1 MGDTAKT
8 ADTSNAAKARRSILL
23 SLSAKKKLGFINGA
37 CKSPDLSSPDQEQW
51 SCVND
56 MVISWILN
64 ALSKDITDSVIH
76 SKTAKELWDSLEQ
89 RFEKSNG
96 AKLYHLQKEI
106 SGSVQGNSDI
116 AGYFTKLKRLWDE
129 LDALNVVICCSCVC
143 TCERK
148 AKLTKSLEDQ
158 RLIQFLM
165 GLNDIYAQ
173 ARGNILMMNALPSI
187 DVAYFLFLQD
197 ENQREVYANAHFNS
211 DSLSFM
217 AAGEVKQPNA
227 QLLADFAAFMVTGQG
242 RNFQKNRNQAQRT
255 ATMGTKYN
263 NSGQKFTK
271 PQQKFK
277 AKKRYNPNVSYDFEF
292 TNQKNYQNQIKTN
305 AVLTHE
311 DNENQTGQNTENNN
325 NFGQQLNKEQ
335 LAEMVSM
342 YKQAKLAQAGNSGI
356 NANAVAGTI
365 LKYSGSVFTTLN
377 SDTWI
382 IDSGALEHMCFDPN
396 SFLFLTQLH
405 VPLNINLPNSFK
417 VLSMKSPQA
426 FGEVREGLYILEP
439 SNLKSKGIFSSNVSS
454 IQKGRNFIS
463 ESMSFSSPVHVNAIP
478 DVKLWH
484 VRYFLTIVDDYSRG
498 TWAFLLSSK
507 SNAFSMLKSFL
518 SMVARQFNANVKMI
532 RSDNALE
539 LGKGTQ
545 EATFL
550 ASEGIV
556 HQVSCV
562 ATPQQNGIVERKHR
576 HILEIARG
584 LIFQSRLPMSYW
596 GESILIAT
604 HIINRLPSNV
614 LQGKTPYEVLFHH
627 KPNIM
632 FTDLATTCFA
642 QPCQPTEY
650 CFSSLSPNNQHVM
663 QSLYTLTEPSTF
675 SQACQHPGWIKAMN
689 AEIKALEDNHTWDV
703 VELPKRKRALPCKW
717 VYKVKHLSDGRVE
730 RLKAKLV
737 VRGIFKEK
745 E

>member
-96 AKLYHLQKEI
+96 AKLYHLQKEM

-356 NANAVAGTI
+356 NANAVAG
-365 LKYSGSVFTTLN
+365 
-377 SDTWI
+377 
-382 IDSGALEHMCFDPN
+382 ALEHMCFDPN

-439 SNLKSKGIFSSNVSS
+439 SNLKFKGIFSSNVSS

-484 VRYFLTIVDDYSRG
+484 TKKPFPVSTIKSRNVFDLIHIDTSGPYKSNTYNGFRYFLTIVDDYSRG

-614 LQGKTPYEVLFHH
+614 LQGKTPYEGRGKF
-627 KPNIM
+627 
-632 FTDLATTCFA
+632 DERATTCVLLGYPL
-642 QPCQPTEY
+642 QQKGYKLLE
-650 CFSSLSPNNQHVM
+650 LS
-663 QSLYTLTEPSTF
+663 TRK
-675 SQACQHPGWIKAMN
+675 ACQHPGWIKAMN